1 MGARTAKLR
10 RALRLESKTLDLF
23 KVTMDALDERGFQRS
38 FGQKV
43 VTRARVAEV
52 FMILA
57 DVLEE
62 EGDFDLG
69 RFRRLVEGEETC

>member
-1 MGARTAKLR
+1 MGARTEKLR
-10 RALRLESKTLDLF
+10 RALKLESKTLELF
-23 KVTMDALDERGFQRS
+23 KVAMDAVDERGFQQTC
-38 FGQKV
+38 GEKI

-62 EGDFDLG
+62 EGDFNLEPI
-69 RFRRLVEGEETC
+69 RRLVEGKP

>member
-1 MGARTAKLR
+1 MGARTEKLR
-10 RALRLESKTLDLF
+10 RALNLERKTLDLF
-23 KVTMDALDERGFQRS
+23 KVAMDAVDERGHQLTY
-38 FGQKV
+38 GEKV

-62 EGDFDLG
+62 EGDFDLSPV
-69 RFRRLVEGEETC
+69 RRLVEGEP

>member
-1 MGARTAKLR
+1 MMSRTQKLR
-10 RALRLESKTLDLF
+10 RALRLERKTLDLF
-23 KVTMDALDERGFQRS
+23 NVAMDAVDERGFHQTC
-38 FGQKV
+38 GEKI

-62 EGDFDLG
+62 EGDFDLSKI
-69 RFRRLVEGEETC
+69 RRLVEGPS